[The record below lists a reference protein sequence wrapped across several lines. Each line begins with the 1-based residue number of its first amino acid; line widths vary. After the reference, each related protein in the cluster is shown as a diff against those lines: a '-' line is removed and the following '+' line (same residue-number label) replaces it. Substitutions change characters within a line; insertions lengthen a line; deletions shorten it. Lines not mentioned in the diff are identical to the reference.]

1 MGSDLLTRLNDE
13 LKSFSKG
20 QRAIAKFILENYDKA
35 AFMTAGKL
43 GKVVGVS
50 ESTVVR
56 FAADLGYDGY
66 PTMRKA
72 LQEMIRNRLT
82 SVQRIEVA
90 KDRIDDKEIIKSV
103 ISSDMQNL
111 QVTMDALNQ
120 ESFDAAVNAIVEAKN
135 VYIIGMRTSTSL
147 ASFLGLYLNLLRGNV
162 TVINNTAASEIHE
175 QIIRIGEGDLF
186 LGISYPRY
194 SSHTVDA
201 MHFAKSMGAKAI
213 AITDSQASP
222 LAAIADISMFAKSEM
237 VSFIDSLVAPMS
249 LINAIIIAVGRRNM
263 DSVAKTFAKLENL
276 WMEYD
281 VYERPSQS

>member
-1 MGSDLLTRLNDE
+1 MGSDLLTRLNNE

-20 QRAIAKFILENYDKA
+20 QRAIAKFILDNYDKA

-66 PTMRKA
+66 PAMRKA

-111 QVTMDALNQ
+111 QVTMDALDQ
-120 ESFDAAVNAIVEAKN
+120 KCFDAAVNAIVEAKN
-135 VYIIGMRTSTSL
+135 VYIVGMRTSTSL

-222 LAAIADISMFAKSEM
+222 LASIADISMFAKSEM